1 MKRSWWKHTGSCLLI
16 RNYIFC
22 LFSLKWDV
30 SIFCFHVIPWPS
42 RCLIIIRKRW
52 LASMC
57 CCWLT
62 VNMTALKIL
71 NWFCFVFFLNQSF
84 LLFLVVTC
92 VGSCLGV
99 CHQTMSHATCLN
111 CVDVVKGWFV
121 NHQWFRS
128 RRWEKKKKQTFPWKS
143 LSHLLRGNLNHLAS
157 HERNPFFFLPENKVL
172 GRYRVSRLFFQL
184 PIV

>member
-1 MKRSWWKHTGSCLLI
+1 MTCI
-16 RNYIFC
+16 N
-22 LFSLKWDV
+22 
-30 SIFCFHVIPWPS
+30 
-42 RCLIIIRKRW
+42 
-52 LASMC
+52 
-57 CCWLT
+57 CWLT

-84 LLFLVVTC
+84 LLFLVVAC

-128 RRWEKKKKQTFPWKS
+128 RRWEKKRKKQTFPGKS
-143 LSHLLRGNLNHLAS
+143 LSHLLRRNLNHLAVTR
-157 HERNPFFFLPENKVL
+157 ETRFFFFSPWNKRNIDLVDVWKKTRENLNKPENKVL

>member
-1 MKRSWWKHTGSCLLI
+1 MCRWTVAFLSAGSGVYVRRRFVFLMPRNFAWQPPSVVKEKRFQVHFFFNVVKEPEKNVNMKRSWWKHTGSCLLI

-71 NWFCFVFFLNQSF
+71 NWFCFVFFLKSE
-84 LLFLVVTC
+84 LLAF
-92 VGSCLGV
+92 SC
-99 CHQTMSHATCLN
+99 
-111 CVDVVKGWFV
+111 
-121 NHQWFRS
+121 R
-128 RRWEKKKKQTFPWKS
+128 
-143 LSHLLRGNLNHLAS
+143 NLC
-157 HERNPFFFLPENKVL
+157 R
-172 GRYRVSRLFFQL
+172 QL
-184 PIV
+184 PGRLPPNNESRDLFELCRCR